1 MKEVLLLYSGGKDS
15 LLSAYY
21 LMEQGYHVNLIHYD
35 NCSMIGTENIKRGAE
50 LLEKR
55 FGKDKIT
62 YLGVAPVIS
71 EIRSLKKLENIPFS
85 EIIKEYGDITFS
97 QYQCLICRCAMYCY
111 SAMIAENSDIKYIA
125 EGARKSQLFAIE
137 QPTMIER
144 YKKFL
149 NRYGLEL
156 LTPVYDLTDD
166 LHKENVLLQA
176 GIWDCSCESKCMLGY
191 PLKEELS
198 ESIIKG
204 IENIYDKVIEP
215 EMDRLMNRETEKKV
229 VKSLVKSLDKDYVH
243 WY

>member
-21 LMEQGYHVNLIHYD
+21 LMRQGYHVNLIHYD
-35 NCSMIGTENIKRGAE
+35 NCSMVGTENIKHGVE

-55 FGKDKIT
+55 FGKDRIT
-62 YLGVAPVIS
+62 YLGVASVIA
-71 EIRSLKKLENIPFS
+71 EIRKFKKLENIPFS
-85 EIIKEYGDITFS
+85 KIINEYGDITLS
-97 QYQCLICRCAMYCY
+97 QYQCLICRCAMYIY
-111 SAMIAENSDIKYIA
+111 SAMAAQQLDIKYIA

-137 QPTMIER
+137 QPTMIKR
-144 YKKFL
+144 YQEFL

-156 LTPVYDLTDD
+156 LTPVYELTDD
-166 LHKENVLLQA
+166 FYKENILIQA
-176 GIWDCSCESKCMLGY
+176 GILDCSCESKCMLGY

-198 ESIIKG
+198 EDIVKG

-215 EMDRLMNRETEKKV
+215 EMDKLMSNEETKTLVKK
-229 VKSLVKSLDKDYVH
+229 LVKSLDKDYVR